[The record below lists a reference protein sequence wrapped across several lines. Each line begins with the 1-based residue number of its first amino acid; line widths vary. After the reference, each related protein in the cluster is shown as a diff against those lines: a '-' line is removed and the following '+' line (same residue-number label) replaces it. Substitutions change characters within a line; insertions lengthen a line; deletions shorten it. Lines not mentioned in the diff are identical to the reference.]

1 MRYSVILAAF
11 CTLAPLAVAHAQGV
25 RAVKPIEGYAC
36 KSLVATEA
44 QQMDARWAGVPILI
58 EPDPAAPRGTNA
70 AAIIIAKEPAHV
82 VNGYA
87 EVLQLTGQPGW
98 IEADKIGPYHSR
110 SNPYARCTPSVLS
123 NGRIGFG

>member
-1 MRYSVILAAF
+1 MRCPVILAAV
-11 CTLAPLAVAHAQGV
+11 CALAPMAHAQSV
-25 RAVKPIEGYAC
+25 HAVKPIEGYAC

-44 QQMDARWAGVPILI
+44 QQMDTRWAGVPILTG
-58 EPDPAAPRGTNA
+58 PSPSAPRGTIA
-70 AAIIIAKEPAHV
+70 AATVIAKEPAHV

-98 IEADKIGPYHSR
+98 IEADKIGPYRSR
-110 SNPYARCTPSVLS
+110 SNPFARCTPSVLS